1 MNLYKIYREV
11 IYKCGD
17 EEEFTIYSEN
27 MVVLVPNSLTAS
39 KIYNDDKSD
48 FRIDTNEPYKS
59 YGVETDQMLYY
70 YRDID
75 NNDADYL
82 RTECRV
88 TFVCAEKLP
97 TKMQIIHTSKDNIF

>member
-1 MNLYKIYREV
+1 MNVYKIHRNV

-27 MVVLVPNSLTAS
+27 MVVLVPNSLIAS
-39 KIYNDDKSD
+39 KIYNDDKSN
-48 FRIDTNEPYKS
+48 FQINANEPYKS
-59 YGVETDQMLYY
+59 YGAETDQMLYY

-88 TFVCAEKLP
+88 TFVCAAKLP
-97 TKMQIIHTSKDNIF
+97 IKMQIIHTNKDNIF